1 MNTRPDPTPTRPELS
16 WVSHAW
22 RYAVCLVISA
32 AVWQGVAVTEAR
44 DHQLL
49 FAAELVLGVLAYV
62 LVFFRRRAPVR
73 VALLIAAM
81 SAFSGIAAGP
91 ATLAAVSVAT
101 LRRPW
106 QVIVVGLANFAA
118 AQFYTTTVAP
128 FDIDSLTVT
137 TLINLAVNAGMMGW
151 GMYIGSRRELL
162 WTLRARAERAENEQE
177 LRILKA
183 RSTERAQ
190 IAREMHD
197 VLAHRITQVSM
208 QAGAMAFRTDLDA
221 SRLRE
226 GLTAIQGQANDAL
239 HELRDVLGVLRE
251 DDAGTDTAHP
261 QPTYADIAALVEQA
275 RHLGHDVTHL
285 DSLSPTLQVPQATGR
300 TLYRIIQEGITNAR
314 KHAPGAPLTIISSG
328 DLESGITVVMSNPI
342 SFLPSD
348 TPGSG
353 LGLIGLRERTELRG
367 GRLVHSKVG
376 RSFVLEAWI
385 PWAA

>member
-1 MNTRPDPTPTRPELS
+1 M
-16 WVSHAW
+16 SHAW
-22 RYAVCLVISA
+22 RYGVCLVISV
-32 AVWQGVAVTEAR
+32 AVWQGVAVAEAR
-44 DHQLL
+44 DHRLL
-49 FAAELVLGVLAYV
+49 FAAELVLGLLAYV

-137 TLINLAVNAGMMGW
+137 TLINLTVNAGMMGW
-151 GMYIGSRRELL
+151 GMYLGSRRELL

-251 DDAGTDTAHP
+251 DDAGADTAHP
-261 QPTYADIAALVEQA
+261 QPTYADITALVGEA
-275 RHLGHDVTHL
+275 RHLGLDVTHI
-285 DSLSPTLQVPQATGR
+285 DSLSSEIPVPRATGR
-300 TLYRIIQEGITNAR
+300 TLYRIIQEGMTNAR

-328 DLESGITVVMSNPI
+328 DLESGITVVLSNPTN
-342 SFLPSD
+342 FLPSD